1 MFYGNE
7 WFRQPLALLLSFLDV
22 VYHGA
27 EGFQVEVNGQAV
39 GMDDS
44 FVSML
49 VIFGTHKVVAI
60 AVGSLAQSQQDQG
73 VGRLV
78 LRIALTGMGY
88 TGTVFFQ
95 HRSQRTDTVVAFVS
109 CAIFA
114 NSGIAV
120 VGSCHSTCRPVVEV
134 SASRSHVEVD
144 GTKATLQGIEQN
156 VLRLHGS
163 HAVEILAES
172 SANVTIP
179 STL

>member
-1 MFYGNE
+1 M
-7 WFRQPLALLLSFLDV
+7 
-22 VYHGA
+22 
-27 EGFQVEVNGQAV
+27 
-39 GMDDS
+39 
-44 FVSML
+44 
-49 VIFGTHKVVAI
+49 IFGTHKVVAI

-144 GTKATLQGIEQN
+144 GTEATLQGIEQN